1 MSTIEVTP
9 LGAFWPLFLLAHGG
23 EGRGPLLDQL
33 CPHDPAGLR
42 AAYRPVFEATNPA
55 AAAGLDATEDRELAY
70 WCAVLRG
77 PLLTGA
83 RGELMFLDPIFL
95 ADGVMLTELARLL
108 TLPLYERQDA
118 FLAAMHARGQ
128 A

>member
-1 MSTIEVTP
+1 M
-9 LGAFWPLFLLAHGG
+9 
-23 EGRGPLLDQL
+23 LDQL

-42 AAYRPVFEATNPA
+42 AAYRPVFEATNPP

-83 RGELMFLDPIFL
+83 RGELMFLPPTFRV
-95 ADGVMLTELARLL
+95 DGVLLTGLTRLL
-108 TLPLYERQDA
+108 TLPLWERQDA
-118 FLAAMHARGQ
+118 FLAAMHARGVG